1 MQVGSRAVEHDGT
14 GAEDEGPGVDGS
26 SSLGD
31 GGELG
36 DALGG
41 EMRPKKLVI
50 FLGILDPDLESA
62 GRFDIVS
69 KI

>member
-1 MQVGSRAVEHDGT
+1 MGSGAV
-14 GAEDEGPGVDGS
+14 EDEGPGSVDGC

-50 FLGILDPDLESA
+50 FLGILDPDLESE
-62 GRFDIVS
+62 GRFDIFS
-69 KI
+69 NI